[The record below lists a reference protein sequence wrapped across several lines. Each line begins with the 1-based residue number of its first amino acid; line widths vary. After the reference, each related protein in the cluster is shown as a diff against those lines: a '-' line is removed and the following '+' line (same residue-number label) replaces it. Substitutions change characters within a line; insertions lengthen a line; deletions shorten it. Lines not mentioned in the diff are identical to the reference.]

1 MENPKIE
8 FCMLNLERKDGSKKA
23 RQIIEKELNIE
34 TTAYGCMT
42 NCHKCAKVLYAVV
55 NGEYVY
61 AETSDQLV
69 EKIYQQLKAEP
80 ALTGSGN
87 KN

>member
-1 MENPKIE
+1 MTKPKIE

-23 RQIIEKELNIE
+23 RQIIERDLNIE

-42 NCHKCAKVLYAVV
+42 NCYNCAKSLYAVV

-61 AETSDQLV
+61 AETSEQLV
-69 EKIYQQLKAEP
+69 EKIYQQLEVEP
-80 ALTGSGN
+80 AR
-87 KN
+87 